1 MQKTILIPMKYITL
15 LIAILLLGINAIAQ
29 GDGGG
34 RVRNLRKEYVK
45 NKLQL
50 TEPQSQRFFP
60 IYSRYLEERSVLRK
74 KYRDQFIHQENGN
87 LSTYDAYR
95 KVDNNIE
102 YKEKDLEL
110 SKKYKDEFLSVIS
123 PQQLANLY
131 QAERE
136 FKQMLIER
144 LKDGV
149 WDN

>member
-1 MQKTILIPMKYITL
+1 MRHFTL
-15 LIAILLLGINAIAQ
+15 LIVIILCGLNAMAQ

-34 RVRNLRKEYVK
+34 RVRDLRKQYVK
-45 NKLQL
+45 EKLQL

-60 IYSRYLEERSVLRK
+60 IYSRYLDERSVLRR
-74 KYRDQFIHQENGN
+74 KYHDQFIHQENGN
-87 LSTYDAYR
+87 LSNYDAYR
-95 KVDNNIE
+95 KVDDNIE

-110 SKKYKDEFLSVIS
+110 SKKYKAEFLSIIS